1 MTVFRYGHRIAKTAL
16 LRPSVAALIFDGDSG
31 TVLLTRRSD
40 NGCWCLPGGG
50 IDPGESVE
58 EACIR
63 EVLEETGLIV
73 RVTRLVGVYSNPH
86 KIIEY
91 ADGNKYQ
98 GVTITFES
106 QIIGGQLCL
115 NEETTEFKY
124 FSADQLDD
132 PEVMDGTRERVVDAL
147 VDTGEAFIK

>member
-1 MTVFRYGHRIAKTAL
+1 M
-16 LRPSVAALIFDGDSG
+16 
-31 TVLLTRRSD
+31 TRRSD

-73 RVTRLVGVYSNPH
+73 RVTRLVGVYPSPH

-106 QIIGGQLCL
+106 QMIGGQLCL
-115 NEETTEFKY
+115 NKETTEFKY

-132 PEVMDGTRERVVDAL
+132 PELMDGTRERVLDAL

>member
-1 MTVFRYGHRIAKTAL
+1 MSPRE
-16 LRPSVAALIFDGDSG
+16 
-31 TVLLTRRSD
+31 
-40 NGCWCLPGGG
+40 GG

-58 EACIR
+58 EDCIR

-124 FSADQLDD
+124 FSADQLGD
-132 PEVMDGTRERVVDAL
+132 PELMDGTRERVLDAL

>member
-1 MTVFRYGHRIAKTAL
+1 MS
-16 LRPSVAALIFDGDSG
+16 P
-31 TVLLTRRSD
+31 RR
-40 NGCWCLPGGG
+40 G

-73 RVTRLVGVYSNPH
+73 RVTRLVGVYSSPH

-98 GVTITFES
+98 GVTITLES
-106 QIIGGQLCL
+106 QMIGGQLCL
-115 NEETTEFKY
+115 NKETTEFKY

-132 PEVMDGTRERVVDAL
+132 PELMDGTRERVLDAL